1 MTVCTCMYIVQ
12 VHAPVYVVVFVQVE
26 LCELLSLVD
35 FKVVNYLE
43 SLYQNQTS
51 ENNHCY
57 VGVSHMGVFCYCV
70 VSIVRWSILTMFFK
84 VGAMLMMHSFCNAS
98 IAATQFTR

>member
-1 MTVCTCMYIVQ
+1 MYIVQ

-57 VGVSHMGVFCYCV
+57 VGVS
-70 VSIVRWSILTMFFK
+70 L
-84 VGAMLMMHSFCNAS
+84 
-98 IAATQFTR
+98 